1 MIVGKKDSARRAL
14 SPIERTVQLRLYRP
28 FLLPAR
34 CPCSL
39 YRRRERSVPAAD
51 RAHSLRKKPLSL
63 KRDPVVPGFASHETL
78 LCSPER
84 KFCSNRVKT
93 DADLNTNIRRLHC
106 LGDSSGWTRWRMT
119 ASVMGVLMG
128 REIIR
133 QENI

>member
-1 MIVGKKDSARRAL
+1 M
-14 SPIERTVQLRLYRP
+14 
-28 FLLPAR
+28 
-34 CPCSL
+34 
-39 YRRRERSVPAAD
+39 
-51 RAHSLRKKPLSL
+51 RKKPLSL
-63 KRDPVVPGFASHETL
+63 KRDPIVPGFASHETL

-84 KFCSNRVKT
+84 KFCFNRVKT

-106 LGDSSGWTRWRMT
+106 LGDSSGWTRGLMM

>member
-1 MIVGKKDSARRAL
+1 MK
-14 SPIERTVQLRLYRP
+14 
-28 FLLPAR
+28 
-34 CPCSL
+34 C
-39 YRRRERSVPAAD
+39 
-51 RAHSLRKKPLSL
+51 
-63 KRDPVVPGFASHETL
+63 DPVVPGLVSYETL

-93 DADLNTNIRRLHC
+93 DADLNTNICRLHC
-106 LGDSSGWTRWRMT
+106 LGDSSGWTRWRMM

>member
-1 MIVGKKDSARRAL
+1 MIAGKKDSTIPAL
-14 SPIERTVQLRLYRP
+14 SPIERTVQLWLYCP

-34 CPCSL
+34 CPCKP

-84 KFCSNRVKT
+84 KFCSNRVKM
-93 DADLNTNIRRLHC
+93 DEELNTNVRGLHC
-106 LGDSSGWTRWRMT
+106 LGDSSGWTRGLMM
-119 ASVMGVLMG
+119 ASAMGVLMG
-128 REIIR
+128 RKLA
-133 QENI
+133 ENEA

>member
-1 MIVGKKDSARRAL
+1 M
-14 SPIERTVQLRLYRP
+14 
-28 FLLPAR
+28 
-34 CPCSL
+34 
-39 YRRRERSVPAAD
+39 
-51 RAHSLRKKPLSL
+51 
-63 KRDPVVPGFASHETL
+63 PGFASYETL

-93 DADLNTNIRRLHC
+93 DADLNMNIRCLHC
-106 LGDSSGWTRWRMT
+106 LGDSSGWTRWRMM

>member
-1 MIVGKKDSARRAL
+1 M
-14 SPIERTVQLRLYRP
+14 
-28 FLLPAR
+28 
-34 CPCSL
+34 
-39 YRRRERSVPAAD
+39 
-51 RAHSLRKKPLSL
+51 RKTPLSL

-106 LGDSSGWTRWRMT
+106 LGDSSGWTRWRMM

>member
-1 MIVGKKDSARRAL
+1 M
-14 SPIERTVQLRLYRP
+14 
-28 FLLPAR
+28 
-34 CPCSL
+34 
-39 YRRRERSVPAAD
+39 
-51 RAHSLRKKPLSL
+51 
-63 KRDPVVPGFASHETL
+63 PGFASYETL
-78 LCSPER
+78 LCSPEW

-93 DADLNTNIRRLHC
+93 NADLNTNIRRLHC

>member
-1 MIVGKKDSARRAL
+1 LPGKKNSARPAL

-28 FLLPAR
+28 FLLPVR

-39 YRRRERSVPAAD
+39 YRRRERSVPAVD
-51 RAHSLRKKPLSL
+51 RVHSLRKTPLSL
-63 KRDPVVPGFASHETL
+63 KRDPVVPGFASYETL
-78 LCSPER
+78 LCS
-84 KFCSNRVKT
+84 NRVKM

-106 LGDSSGWTRWRMT
+106 LGDSSGWTRGLMM

-133 QENI
+133 QENV

>member
-1 MIVGKKDSARRAL
+1 M
-14 SPIERTVQLRLYRP
+14 
-28 FLLPAR
+28 
-34 CPCSL
+34 PC
-39 YRRRERSVPAAD
+39 RSMTNIINFI
-51 RAHSLRKKPLSL
+51 K
-63 KRDPVVPGFASHETL
+63 VVDQVVSGFASYETL

-84 KFCSNRVKT
+84 KFYSNRVKM

-128 REIIR
+128 RKIIR

>member
-1 MIVGKKDSARRAL
+1 M
-14 SPIERTVQLRLYRP
+14 
-28 FLLPAR
+28 
-34 CPCSL
+34 
-39 YRRRERSVPAAD
+39 
-51 RAHSLRKKPLSL
+51 RKKPLLL

-84 KFCSNRVKT
+84 KFCFNRVKM
-93 DADLNTNIRRLHC
+93 DADLNTNIRRFHC

>member
-1 MIVGKKDSARRAL
+1 M
-14 SPIERTVQLRLYRP
+14 
-28 FLLPAR
+28 
-34 CPCSL
+34 
-39 YRRRERSVPAAD
+39 
-51 RAHSLRKKPLSL
+51 RKTPLSL
-63 KRDPVVPGFASHETL
+63 KRDPVVPGFVSYETL

-84 KFCSNRVKT
+84 KFCFNRVKT

-106 LGDSSGWTRWRMT
+106 LGDSSGWTRGRMM

>member
-1 MIVGKKDSARRAL
+1 M
-14 SPIERTVQLRLYRP
+14 
-28 FLLPAR
+28 
-34 CPCSL
+34 
-39 YRRRERSVPAAD
+39 
-51 RAHSLRKKPLSL
+51 RKKPLSL

-84 KFCSNRVKT
+84 MFCSNRVKM

-106 LGDSSGWTRWRMT
+106 PGDSSGWTRGLMMP
-119 ASVMGVLMG
+119 SVTGVLMG